1 MEGKILGAG
10 VIRGK
15 DGKRYAFELNEVQNT
30 QGKDIDEFI
39 GSEVDFEIA
48 NEKAVSIYITEFKSI
63 SPNSSANLGA
73 NSNANSSPLNSQT
86 PSVLHAAQNFAQK
99 TFAKAEPLSPQMQKL
114 KNKAFGAMAL
124 KVLGAFGIALS
135 NSFPYELSFI
145 LCVGGLGVMFVSFL
159 VLCNL
164 IGSIQKHSKSQTL
177 LKNLII
183 AEICGFAWGIMP
195 FIQKTQWWQNPSN
208 DERIFVALVALIIL
222 VLLVFYNYRYFKE
235 LALTTKQ
242 PLFLYAFWCGV
253 TLILS
258 PVALVLYVVAWV
270 KFREVVEVEK
280 DEKNEKNLSTHKV
293 ISVKDREKRYKIS
306 PKFFPYKLLLVLIS
320 DLMMC
325 IFIRDFGDVN
335 MFLWVYIG
343 SILGALYI
351 CYKYA
356 IIYKNK
362 LFYIILCGGIIYCI
376 LTKIVYMTLPTIVEE
391 YFLAAFVILALL
403 LFALSLIAVARTKNS
418 QLVKPY

>member
-63 SPNSSANLGA
+63 SPS
-73 NSNANSSPLNSQT
+73 SNANSSSLNSQT
-86 PSVLHAAQNFAQK
+86 PSVLHAAQNFAQR
-99 TFAKAEPLSPQMQKL
+99 TFVKAEPLSPQMQEL

-124 KVLGAFGIALS
+124 KFLGAFGIALS
-135 NSFPYELSFI
+135 NMFADFDLGLALYF
-145 LCVGGLGVMFVSFL
+145 GGLGVMFVAFVVLYKL
-159 VLCNL
+159 VAL
-164 IGSIQKHSKSQTL
+164 IQEYSKSETL

-183 AEICGFAWGIMP
+183 AEICGFVWGIMP
-195 FIQKTQWWQNPSN
+195 FIQKTEWWQNPSN
-208 DERIFVALVALIIL
+208 DGRIVVAIAALIIL

-280 DEKNEKNLSTHKV
+280 DEYNDKNSSIQELNFYETSETQHHFTKERIVEN
-293 ISVKDREKRYKIS
+293 I
-306 PKFFPYKLLLVLIS
+306 KFLLFIIF
-320 DLMMC
+320 C
-325 IFIRDFGDVN
+325 IIF
-335 MFLWVYIG
+335 W
-343 SILGALYI
+343 
-351 CYKYA
+351 
-356 IIYKNK
+356 
-362 LFYIILCGGIIYCI
+362 
-376 LTKIVYMTLPTIVEE
+376 KIVIE
-391 YFLAAFVILALL
+391 
-403 LFALSLIAVARTKNS
+403 IANHFF
-418 QLVKPY
+418 QWY

>member
-1 MEGKILGAG
+1 M
-10 VIRGK
+10 
-15 DGKRYAFELNEVQNT
+15 
-30 QGKDIDEFI
+30 
-39 GSEVDFEIA
+39 
-48 NEKAVSIYITEFKSI
+48 SIYINEFKSI

-73 NSNANSSPLNSQT
+73 NSSANSNPLNSQT

-99 TFAKAEPLSPQMQKL
+99 TFVKAEPLSPQMQEI

-135 NSFPYELSFI
+135 NMFAAFDLSIALYF
-145 LCVGGLGVMFVSFL
+145 GGLGVMFVGFL

-183 AEICGFAWGIMP
+183 AEICGFVWGIMP
-195 FIQKTQWWQNPSN
+195 FIQKTEWWQNPYNN
-208 DERIFVALVALIIL
+208 DERIFLSIVALIAL

-258 PVALVLYVVAWV
+258 LVALVLYVVAWV

-280 DEKNEKNLSTHKV
+280 DEYNDKNSSTQ
-293 ISVKDREKRYKIS
+293 DL
-306 PKFFPYKLLLVLIS
+306 KFYETSKSQYDLLKEYKLSRAEKIIIAL
-320 DLMMC
+320 
-325 IFIRDFGDVN
+325 FI
-335 MFLWVYIG
+335 
-343 SILGALYI
+343 
-351 CYKYA
+351 
-356 IIYKNK
+356 
-362 LFYIILCGGIIYCI
+362 
-376 LTKIVYMTLPTIVEE
+376 
-391 YFLAAFVILALL
+391 L
-403 LFALSLIAVARTKNS
+403 LFWFITYLTYK
-418 QLVKPY
+418 

>member
-1 MEGKILGAG
+1 MK
-10 VIRGK
+10 K
-15 DGKRYAFELNEVQNT
+15 T
-30 QGKDIDEFI
+30 
-39 GSEVDFEIA
+39 
-48 NEKAVSIYITEFKSI
+48 VSIYITEFKSI

-280 DEKNEKNLSTHKV
+280 DEKNSSTLTQNLKSYTMSEAQHN
-293 ISVKDREKRYKIS
+293 
-306 PKFFPYKLLLVLIS
+306 F
-320 DLMMC
+320 
-325 IFIRDFGDVN
+325 
-335 MFLWVYIG
+335 
-343 SILGALYI
+343 
-351 CYKYA
+351 
-356 IIYKNK
+356 
-362 LFYIILCGGIIYCI
+362 
-376 LTKIVYMTLPTIVEE
+376 TKEGIVEE
-391 YFLAAFVILALL
+391 GETLTASQVFIHFLVAMILASIVMVIVV
-403 LFALSLIAVARTKNS
+403 SLNYLYFSR
-418 QLVKPY
+418 